1 MSDSIQVE
9 YDRLKAVSAGPVVSD
24 HFRQF
29 SNLFADQQLWKSY
42 IWLLD
47 IADKPLKGATV
58 VDIGCK
64 YGHLMPLLI
73 AKGAQSTIGVDV
85 DDLYLQP
92 AKDVIAANWPQASFV
107 KSEWGFLPIKSDSAD
122 LIIVNEVISHV
133 NPGYLPTM
141 FSEIGRILRVGGRVI
156 ISDGNNIANDA
167 CRQDLVNVYDAWEN
181 GPEGRNTGRDV
192 VEGSFL
198 ELRKQRIRGWFPDLG
213 ADKVDYLALNTSGLF
228 GDYLKTVIERYLSG
242 GEFIERRYR
251 RGDCPTNPGDGGRYG
266 VWLLSATGRDA
277 ARNVWHARPSG
288 RVRAAYRLERR
299 QACPRQRVRSS
310 KLLVTQNSPAQR
322 VSERKLGIPDS
333 GRQRA
338 LGLDTRLLRNS
349 RRAANAEKSGG
360 HRLWGSELRAWRF
373 ARGLAGLDFDVS
385 IAAADGGLVPTD
397 ELGPVRAPSSAAKR
411 GWLSRLV
418 TPLRH
423 RHSGDGALWSA
434 ANADIYVAFGAAE
447 YNADLADWC
456 KANERPLL
464 LFAGSDA
471 DFSVD
476 YRPGNSA
483 RNVWGSRCDRC
494 FDSVVG
500 ATAIVVQTEFQRRS
514 ALERY
519 GRDADVVV
527 NPIPVAELADRADAG
542 AFLWIG
548 KAVPNKR
555 PDLVLEIA
563 RACPEHMFVMIL
575 NDVGNGL
582 FEKFLATRGPMSR
595 SFAVSRRTISAPIS
609 PGQELCSA
617 PPISR
622 AFPIHS
628 WMRAALASR
637 SCR

>member
-251 RGDCPTNPGDGGRYG
+251 RGDCPTNPGDGGVVMEYG
-266 VWLLSATGRDA
+266 FYPQQVEMLLGMYGMRAHQVEFAPRID
-277 ARNVWHARPSG
+277 WSG
-288 RVRAAYRLERR
+288 A
-299 QACPRQRVRSS
+299 
-310 KLLVTQNSPAQR
+310 K
-322 VSERKLGIPDS
+322 
-333 GRQRA
+333 RA
-338 LGLDTRLLRNS
+338 LGSGYVVANYWLRKILQP
-349 RRAANAEKSGG
+349 NA
-360 HRLWGSELRAWRF
+360 
-373 ARGLAGLDFDVS
+373 
-385 IAAADGGLVPTD
+385 
-397 ELGPVRAPSSAAKR
+397 
-411 GWLSRLV
+411 
-418 TPLRH
+418 
-423 RHSGDGALWSA
+423 
-434 ANADIYVAFGAAE
+434 Y
-447 YNADLADWC
+447 
-456 KANERPLL
+456 
-464 LFAGSDA
+464 
-471 DFSVD
+471 
-476 YRPGNSA
+476 
-483 RNVWGSRCDRC
+483 
-494 FDSVVG
+494 
-500 ATAIVVQTEFQRRS
+500 RS
-514 ALERY
+514 ANWGFQILGVKER
-519 GRDADVVV
+519 
-527 NPIPVAELADRADAG
+527 
-542 AFLWIG
+542 
-548 KAVPNKR
+548 
-555 PDLVLEIA
+555 
-563 RACPEHMFVMIL
+563 
-575 NDVGNGL
+575 
-582 FEKFLATRGPMSR
+582 
-595 SFAVSRRTISAPIS
+595 
-609 PGQELCSA
+609 
-617 PPISR
+617 
-622 AFPIHS
+622 
-628 WMRAALASR
+628 
-637 SCR
+637 